1 MRFFQQMSKKSKKT
15 DYILFN
21 NDAEKKL
28 KLKEQLTK

>member
-1 MRFFQQMSKKSKKT
+1 MRFFKQMSKKLKKT

-21 NDAEKKL
+21 NDVKKKL